1 MKQVEEILKESGA
14 LLEGHFLLSSG
25 KHSNKYVQCAKVLMY
40 PDKAKEVLTPVVEE
54 LKKDGLEIDT
64 VLGPAI
70 GGILVSYEVGRQL
83 DVRSIFSERE
93 ENQMTLRRGFSVEK
107 GEKILITEDVIT
119 TGKSSLEAISSVE
132 PYGVEIVGIVCLVNR
147 SGLDNLNGIKIYS
160 AADLEI
166 KTFEKDDCP
175 LCKDNVELVKP
186 GSRKIL
192 VDD

>member
-1 MKQVEEILKESGA
+1 MREVEEILKESEA

-40 PDKAKEVLTPVVEE
+40 PEKAEEALKPVVEE
-54 LKKDGLEIDT
+54 IKKDGLEIET

-70 GGILVSYEVGRQL
+70 GGILVSYEIGRQL
-83 DVRSIFSERE
+83 GVKTIFAERE
-93 ENQMTLRRGFSVEK
+93 ENEMTLRRGFTVEK

-119 TGKSSLEAISSVE
+119 TGKSSLEAISAVS
-132 PYGVEIVGIVCLVNR
+132 PYGVEIVGIACLVNR
-147 SGLDNLNGIKIYS
+147 SGSDTLNGLKIYS

-166 KTFEKDDCP
+166 KTFDKDDCE
-175 LCKDNVELVKP
+175 LCKQGAELVKP